1 MHTVPSMLIDYRGS
15 LITHKKLPASLF
27 MKHDISIAQPIKE
40 LHEEGW
46 DDLLYGKPQDQGYH
60 GELPFCVYKVK
71 WEWPVSGQPSVL
83 T

>member
-1 MHTVPSMLIDYRGS
+1 MHTVPSMLVDYRGS

-27 MKHDISIAQPIKE
+27 VKHDISIAQPIKE

-46 DDLLYGKPQDQGYH
+46 NDLLYGKPQDQGYH
-60 GELPFCVYKVK
+60 GELPFCAHKVK
-71 WEWPVSGQPSVL
+71 WEWPVSGQPSAL